1 MQYIKIYIV
10 VVDVDAQ
17 NVVVV
22 ACKYT
27 QKESFIERSRL
38 NNVPGKFLRVDVAP
52 AQDQPDLLARHRA
65 DLESVMI
72 IVALLL
78 LMMFCSC

>member
-1 MQYIKIYIV
+1 MHYFKIHIV

-17 NVVVV
+17 NIVVV
-22 ACKYT
+22 ACCKYT

-38 NNVPGKFLRVDVAP
+38 NNVPGKFLRINIAP

-65 DLESVMI
+65 DLESDDDPSDVK
-72 IVALLL
+72 
-78 LMMFCSC
+78 